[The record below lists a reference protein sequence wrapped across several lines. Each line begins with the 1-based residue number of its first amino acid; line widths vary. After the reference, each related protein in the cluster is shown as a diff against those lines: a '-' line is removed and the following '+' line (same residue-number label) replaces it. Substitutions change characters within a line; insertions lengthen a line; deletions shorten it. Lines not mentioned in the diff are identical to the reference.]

1 MKNFGKNVN
10 IKSKKKKAISEKETL
25 IDIILLLDECF
36 ARSSLLEQNNLNIMN
51 YEESFYV
58 MIENLLYLKY
68 GENKTDIILW
78 WVYDRFDEEGEVKPI
93 KILSKEDNEKKEI
106 VIQTAEQ
113 LYEFLKQIDNQE
125 IK

>member
-1 MKNFGKNVN
+1 MKHFGKNVN
-10 IKSKKKKAISEKETL
+10 IKSKKKKILSEKETL

-36 ARSSLLEQNNLNIMN
+36 VRSSLLEQNNLNIMA
-51 YEESFYV
+51 YEESFYL

-68 GENKTDIILW
+68 GDNKTDIILW
-78 WVYDRFDEEGEVKPI
+78 WVYDRFDDEGELKPI
-93 KILSKEDNEKKEI
+93 KLLSKEDNEKKEI
-106 VIQTAEQ
+106 MIQTAEQ

>member
-93 KILSKEDNEKKEI
+93 KILSNEDGGEKEI
-106 VIQTAEQ
+106 MIQTAEQ

>member
-78 WVYDRFDEEGEVKPI
+78 WVYDRFDEEGEIKPI
-93 KILSKEDNEKKEI
+93 KLLSKEDNGEKE
-106 VIQTAEQ
+106 VEIQTAEQ

>member
-93 KILSKEDNEKKEI
+93 KILSKEDNSEKE
-106 VIQTAEQ
+106 VEIQTAEQ

>member
-10 IKSKKKKAISEKETL
+10 IKSKKKKTISEKETL
-25 IDIILLLDECF
+25 IDIIILLEECF
-36 ARSSLLEQNNLNIMN
+36 VRSSLLEQNNLNIMN

-78 WVYDRFDEEGEVKPI
+78 WVYDRFDEEGEIKPI
-93 KILSKEDNEKKEI
+93 KILSKEDNAKKEI

>member
-10 IKSKKKKAISEKETL
+10 IKSKKKKVLSEKEIL
-25 IDIILLLDECF
+25 VDIIILLEECF
-36 ARSSLLEQNNLNIMN
+36 VRSSLLEQNNLNIMT

-93 KILSKEDNEKKEI
+93 KILSKEDNAKKEI
-106 VIQTAEQ
+106 MIQTAEQ

>member
-10 IKSKKKKAISEKETL
+10 IKSKKKKVLSEKEIL
-25 IDIILLLDECF
+25 VDIIILLEECF
-36 ARSSLLEQNNLNIMN
+36 VRSSLLEQNNLNIMT
-51 YEESFYV
+51 YEESFYIMV
-58 MIENLLYLKY
+58 ENLLYLKY

-78 WVYDRFDEEGEVKPI
+78 WVYDRFDEEGEIKPI
-93 KILSKEDNEKKEI
+93 KILSKEDNGEKEI

>member
-10 IKSKKKKAISEKETL
+10 IKSKKKKTISEKETL
-25 IDIILLLDECF
+25 IDIIILLEECF
-36 ARSSLLEQNNLNIMN
+36 VRSSLLEQNNLNIMN
-51 YEESFYV
+51 YEESFYIMV
-58 MIENLLYLKY
+58 ENLLYLKY

-78 WVYDRFDEEGEVKPI
+78 WVYDRFDEEGEI
-93 KILSKEDNEKKEI
+93 KSIKLLSNEDGGEKEI

>member
-78 WVYDRFDEEGEVKPI
+78 WVYDRFDEEGEIKPI
-93 KILSKEDNEKKEI
+93 KILSKEDNGEKE
-106 VIQTAEQ
+106 VEIQTAEQ

>member
-10 IKSKKKKAISEKETL
+10 IKSKKKKVLSEKEIL
-25 IDIILLLDECF
+25 VDIIILLEECF
-36 ARSSLLEQNNLNIMN
+36 VRSSLLEQNNLNIMT
-51 YEESFYV
+51 YEESFYIMV
-58 MIENLLYLKY
+58 ENLLYLKY

-78 WVYDRFDEEGEVKPI
+78 WVYDRFDEEGELKPI
-93 KILSKEDNEKKEI
+93 KILSKEDNAKKEI

>member
-106 VIQTAEQ
+106 MIQTAEQ

>member
-10 IKSKKKKAISEKETL
+10 IKSKKKKVLSEKETL
-25 IDIILLLDECF
+25 IDIIILLEECF
-36 ARSSLLEQNNLNIMN
+36 VRSSLLEQNNLNIMN

-78 WVYDRFDEEGEVKPI
+78 WVYDRFDEEGEIKPI
-93 KILSKEDNEKKEI
+93 KILSKEDNAKKEI

>member
-36 ARSSLLEQNNLNIMN
+36 VRSSLLEQNNLNIMA
-51 YEESFYV
+51 YEESFYL

-68 GENKTDIILW
+68 GDNKTDIILW
-78 WVYDRFDEEGEVKPI
+78 WVYDRFDEEGELKPI
-93 KILSKEDNEKKEI
+93 KLLSKEDNEKKEI
-106 VIQTAEQ
+106 MIQTAEQ

>member
-10 IKSKKKKAISEKETL
+10 IKSKKKKVLSEKEIL
-25 IDIILLLDECF
+25 VDIIILLEECF
-36 ARSSLLEQNNLNIMN
+36 VRSSLLEQNNLNIMT
-51 YEESFYV
+51 YEESFYIMV
-58 MIENLLYLKY
+58 ENLLYLKY

-78 WVYDRFDEEGEVKPI
+78 WVYDRFDEDGELKPI
-93 KILSKEDNEKKEI
+93 KILSKEDNGEKEI

>member
-1 MKNFGKNVN
+1 MKHFGKNVN
-10 IKSKKKKAISEKETL
+10 IKSKKKKILSEKETL

-36 ARSSLLEQNNLNIMN
+36 VRSSLLEQNNLNIMA
-51 YEESFYV
+51 YEESFYL

-68 GENKTDIILW
+68 GDNKTDIILW
-78 WVYDRFDEEGEVKPI
+78 WVYDRFDEEGEIKPI
-93 KILSKEDNEKKEI
+93 KILSKEDNAKKEI

>member
-10 IKSKKKKAISEKETL
+10 IKSKKKKALSEKETL

-36 ARSSLLEQNNLNIMN
+36 MRSSLLEQNNLNIMN
-51 YEESFYV
+51 YEESFYL

-68 GENKTDIILW
+68 GDNKTDIMLW
-78 WVYDRFDEEGEVKPI
+78 WVYDRFDDEGELKPI
-93 KILSKEDNEKKEI
+93 KILSKEDNSEKEI
-106 VIQTAEQ
+106 VVQTAEQ

>member
-10 IKSKKKKAISEKETL
+10 IKSKKKKTISEKETL
-25 IDIILLLDECF
+25 IDIIILLEECF
-36 ARSSLLEQNNLNIMN
+36 VRSSLLEQNNLNIMT

-93 KILSKEDNEKKEI
+93 KILSKEDNAKKEI
-106 VIQTAEQ
+106 MIQTAEQ

>member
-10 IKSKKKKAISEKETL
+10 IKSKKKKTISEKETL
-25 IDIILLLDECF
+25 IDIIILLEECF
-36 ARSSLLEQNNLNIMN
+36 VRSSLLEQNNLNIMN

-78 WVYDRFDEEGEVKPI
+78 WVYDRFYEEGEIKPI
-93 KILSKEDNEKKEI
+93 KILSNEDGGEKEI

>member
-78 WVYDRFDEEGEVKPI
+78 WVYDRFDEEGEIKPI
-93 KILSKEDNEKKEI
+93 KILSKEDNAKKEI

>member
-93 KILSKEDNEKKEI
+93 KLLSKEDNTKKEI

>member
-10 IKSKKKKAISEKETL
+10 IKSKKKKVLSEKEIL
-25 IDIILLLDECF
+25 VDIIILLEECF
-36 ARSSLLEQNNLNIMN
+36 VRSSLLEQNNLNIMT
-51 YEESFYV
+51 YEESFYIMV
-58 MIENLLYLKY
+58 ENLLYLKY

-78 WVYDRFDEEGEVKPI
+78 WVYDRFDEEGEIKPI
-93 KILSKEDNEKKEI
+93 KILSKEDNAKKEI

>member
-78 WVYDRFDEEGEVKPI
+78 WVYDRFDEEGEIKPI

-106 VIQTAEQ
+106 MIQTAEQ

>member
-10 IKSKKKKAISEKETL
+10 IKSKKKKVLSEKEIL
-25 IDIILLLDECF
+25 VDIIILLEECF
-36 ARSSLLEQNNLNIMN
+36 VRSSLLEQNNLNIMT

-93 KILSKEDNEKKEI
+93 KILSKEDNAKKEI